1 MPPNSAPDKK
11 LLPDLAAQIA
21 SLKASAVDQA
31 TVDAVKLH
39 ALDALGCTWAGAE
52 TSEIKPT
59 HAALKHAAFAN
70 ARARFAD
77 APQSLLEHP
86 TAAAA
91 ILVTACRLTEC
102 DDIHIG
108 CCVTPSSVVVPVA
121 LVAAQVANASRDTV
135 IEGILAGYQAM
146 LSLGL
151 AANGAEIVYKGIWPT
166 YLTGGIGAAA
176 IAAKILGLNER
187 QIRDAMAI
195 AGSSATGVTGRIE
208 EEPAPRWFVLAT
220 AVQSGLLAAAAA
232 ASGMHS
238 DEAILGKVSPA
249 WNPETIRLPEQ
260 AGPGAPLLAS
270 RIGFKPYCTSR
281 QGLSATEAFIECI
294 RRDKIDPASI
304 EKITIAVPQQ
314 YRGMIDRNKRPKTKS
329 QSRGIHYQ
337 VALGALHPEE
347 LCDIEREHVR
357 AEDPAMLHIMDAI
370 EVVASERLSKLYPKQ
385 WGGTVTIKAGGK
397 THEHEVLHPHGD
409 PENPMTASEI
419 ETKLETMSRFLKHP
433 IPVKDYAKA
442 AQSLDLREALPSLIE
457 AVTR

>member
-1 MPPNSAPDKK
+1 MPPSSAPDKK

-21 SLKASAVDQA
+21 SLKASAVDPA

-52 TSEIKPT
+52 TSEIRPT
-59 HAALKHAAFAN
+59 HAALK
-70 ARARFAD
+70 RAGYAG
-77 APQSLLEHP
+77 ASKNLLDNP

-108 CCVTPSSVVVPVA
+108 CCVTPSSVVVPTA
-121 LVAAQVANASRDTV
+121 LAIGQAVNASRDAV
-135 IEGILAGYQAM
+135 LEGMLAGYQTM
-146 LSLGL
+146 LTLAL
-151 AANGAEIVYKGIWPT
+151 AANGAEIVYKGVWPT

-176 IAAKILGLNER
+176 IAAKILGLNET
-187 QIRDAMAI
+187 QIRDAMGI

-208 EEPAPRWFVLAT
+208 AEPAPRWFVLAT

-232 ASGMHS
+232 ASGMHG
-238 DEAILGKVSPA
+238 DEAILGKVSPV
-249 WNPETIRLPEQ
+249 WYPETVRLPEQ

-270 RIGFKPYCTSR
+270 RISFKPYCTSR
-281 QGLSATEAFIECI
+281 QGLSATEAFIECVN
-294 RRDKIDPASI
+294 RDKIDPASI
-304 EKITIAVPQQ
+304 EKVTIAVPQQ
-314 YRGMIDRNKRPKTKS
+314 YRGMIDRAKRPKTKS
-329 QSRGIHYQ
+329 ESRGIHYQ

-357 AEDPAMLHIMDAI
+357 ADDPAMLKIMDAV
-370 EVVASERLSKLYPKQ
+370 EVVGSERLSKLYPKQ
-385 WGGTVTIKAGGK
+385 WGGTVTITAGGK

-409 PENPMTASEI
+409 PENPMSAREI
-419 ETKLETMSRFLKHP
+419 ETKLETMSRYLKRP

-442 AQSLDLREALPSLIE
+442 AQALDLRAALPSLID
-457 AVTR
+457 AVSR